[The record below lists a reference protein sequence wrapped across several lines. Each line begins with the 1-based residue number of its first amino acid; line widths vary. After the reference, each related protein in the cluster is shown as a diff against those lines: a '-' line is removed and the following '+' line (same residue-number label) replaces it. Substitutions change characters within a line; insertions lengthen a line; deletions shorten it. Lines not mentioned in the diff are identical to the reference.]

1 MTTPSTQKN
10 LQTLSEEYQ
19 KLQTDLQSHISTLS
33 TLSSQQTENS
43 SVLSTLSTHPSTS
56 SVYKKI
62 GPVLLKQEKSEAE
75 TAVQGRL
82 DFIANEMKR
91 VEGVV
96 AEMQR
101 ASEGKKMELSNESLY
116 QFREA
121 EAFAYVLQQ
130 RRLQTHG
137 ISNDHTVR
145 EM

>member
-1 MTTPSTQKN
+1 
-10 LQTLSEEYQ
+10 
-19 KLQTDLQSHISTLS
+19 LQSHISTLS

-43 SVLSTLSTHPSTS
+43 SVLSTLSTHPPTS

-101 ASEGKKMELSNESLY
+101 ASEGKKMEVY
-116 QFREA
+116 Q
-121 EAFAYVLQQ
+121 LQMKMQ
-130 RRLQTHG
+130 EG
-137 ISNDHTVR
+137 K
-145 EM
+145 